1 MSSILFVDPR
11 IPDCQ
16 SFIKDLDP
24 NLGLVVVI
32 DPNRDGVVQITETL
46 KLGSFD
52 TVHIVS
58 HGTAGSLY
66 LGTAV
71 LNSSTYYLEA
81 STNAIAL
88 ETQLMG
94 F

>member
-16 SFIKDLDP
+16 SLIKDPDP
-24 NLGLVVVI
+24 NLGRVVVI
-32 DPNRDGVVQITETL
+32 DPNRDGIVQITETL

-66 LGTAV
+66 FGTTYRDWETDRKSTR
-71 LNSSTYYLEA
+71 LNSSH
-81 STNAIAL
+81 
-88 ETQLMG
+88 
-94 F
+94 